1 MRDEVIGFVGAG
13 NMAEAIARGVIEK
26 NLYAAGSLR
35 VTDPSHARREVF
47 ESFGVACV
55 PDIASLAS
63 ACQVIIVAVK
73 PQVLP
78 DILPELSGAL
88 TADHL
93 LISICAGVPTTTFGS
108 ALAQPVRV
116 VRVMPNTPLQIGL
129 GATALSAG
137 SAATDADLQLAEAV
151 FGAGGETA
159 RVTESLLDAVTAVS
173 GSGPAYFYLL
183 TEALIAAGRAQG
195 LDNETARRLAVQ
207 TARGAGEMMAAGDLP
222 PEELRARV
230 TSKGGTT
237 EAALKVF
244 DDADF
249 RKLVAD
255 AVAAAVQR
263 AGELG

>member
-1 MRDEVIGFVGAG
+1 MRDEIVGFVGAG
-13 NMAEAIARGVIEK
+13 NMAEAIARGVIETQ
-26 NLYAAGSLR
+26 LYAAGSLR
-35 VTDPSHARREVF
+35 ATDPSPARRELF
-47 ESFGVACV
+47 ERLGVACV

-63 ACQVIIVAVK
+63 ECQVIIVAVK

-78 DILPELSGAL
+78 DILPELSDAL
-88 TADHL
+88 TSDHL
-93 LISICAGVPTTTFGS
+93 LISICAGVPTGTFES
-108 ALAQPVRV
+108 ALAQPVRM

-137 SAATDADLQLAEAV
+137 SAATDADLELAEAV
-151 FGAGGETA
+151 FGAGGEVA
-159 RVTESLLDAVTAVS
+159 RVPEALLDAVTAVS

-195 LDNETARRLAVQ
+195 LGDEIARKLAVQ
-207 TARGAGEMMAAGDLP
+207 TARGAGEMMAVADLP

-244 DDADF
+244 DAAGF
-249 RKLVAD
+249 QKLVAD
-255 AVAAAVQR
+255 AVAAAVKR